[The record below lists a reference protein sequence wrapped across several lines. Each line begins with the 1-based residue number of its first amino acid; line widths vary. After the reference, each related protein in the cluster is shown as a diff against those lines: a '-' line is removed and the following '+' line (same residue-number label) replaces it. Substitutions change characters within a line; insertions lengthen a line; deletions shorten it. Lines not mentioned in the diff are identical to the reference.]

1 MLACLGPGSSGI
13 HTLRAPDTPR
23 MGCPRLPPS
32 VRSDLPRESRLQV
45 EHDPAHGECLLL
57 AHQER
62 DRVSGRNPAGA
73 ILHPLFTQVG
83 RS

>member
-1 MLACLGPGSSGI
+1 MEIDLREPGGHSFSIRG
-13 HTLRAPDTPR
+13 LD
-23 MGCPRLPPS
+23 
-32 VRSDLPRESRLQV
+32 SDLPLRLQV
-45 EHDPAHGECLLL
+45 EHDPAHGERLLL

-83 RS
+83 HS